1 LRSQA
6 PICSREKQTK
16 PTIIANWKYQKPTK
30 GGSRGL
36 KKLLKYTSYR
46 ENPEHSAL
54 PLDERWTDCGLGENW
69 REVRQNCQQW
79 AGPYVLAHHLVIA
92 PAPDLMALVPEALRY
107 GLVRETTERVIEQWH
122 LERGLNVPEY
132 SYCLHD
138 RDTTD
143 AGLQNLHTH
152 VFIAGTIENDL
163 GERESHRVNRD
174 QVVADARS
182 LERPDNLH
190 HIARQEFET
199 LLDRTMGKAWHL
211 EREAMP
217 EPEQEQRS
225 IDLERSTSFPDPRL
239 DIDF

>member
-1 LRSQA
+1 LRSQV
-6 PICSREKQTK
+6 PIYSREKQTK
-16 PTIIANWKYQKPTK
+16 PTIITNWKYQKPTK
-30 GGSRGL
+30 AGSRGL

-54 PLDERWTDCGLGENW
+54 PLDERWTDCGLGGNW

-92 PAPDLMALVPEALRY
+92 PAPDLIALVSEEMRY
-107 GLVRETTERVIEQWH
+107 ELVRETTERVIEQWH

-138 RDTTD
+138 RDTRD
-143 AGLQNLHTH
+143 EGLQNLHTH
-152 VFIAGTIENDL
+152 IFVAGTIENDL
-163 GERESHRVNRD
+163 GERESHRIKRE

-182 LERPDNLH
+182 LERTDNLH

-199 LLDRTMGKAWHL
+199 LLDRTIGKAWRL
-211 EREAMP
+211 EREQIL
-217 EPEQEQRS
+217 EQDQKHQDTRHELS
-225 IDLERSTSFPDPRL
+225 SSPRQPNFE
-239 DIDF
+239 IDF

>member
-1 LRSQA
+1 M
-6 PICSREKQTK
+6 
-16 PTIIANWKYQKPTK
+16 
-30 GGSRGL
+30 

-54 PLDERWTDCGLGENW
+54 PLDERWTDCGLGGNW
-69 REVRQNCQQW
+69 REVRQNCQQM

-92 PAPDLMALVPEALRY
+92 PAPDLMLLVPEALRY

-138 RDTTD
+138 RDTSD
-143 AGLQNLHTH
+143 DRLQNLHTH
-152 VFIAGTIENDL
+152 VFVAGMIENGF
-163 GERESHRVNRD
+163 GERESHRVKRE
-174 QVVADARS
+174 QVVADVHS

-199 LLDRTMGKAWHL
+199 LLDRTIGKAWRL
-211 EREAMP
+211 EREQRL
-217 EPEQEQRS
+217 EQEQEHRS
-225 IDLERSTSFPDPRL
+225 IDLERSTSLPRPRL